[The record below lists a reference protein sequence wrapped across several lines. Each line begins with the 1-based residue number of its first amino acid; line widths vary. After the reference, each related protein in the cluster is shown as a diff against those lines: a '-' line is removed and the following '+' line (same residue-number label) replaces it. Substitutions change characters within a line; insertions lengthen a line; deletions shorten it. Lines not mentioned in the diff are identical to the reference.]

1 MTSTVR
7 IHYYADHVD
16 QPQPW
21 NEICARAIEMFG
33 LPGDRF
39 STYSHPDFM
48 DFIFENNKDALMFAL
63 EHNGEFISEQ
73 QLAVELV
80 SGYVFK

>member
-1 MTSTVR
+1 MSSTVR
-7 IHYYADHVD
+7 IPWSREHDNEHK
-16 QPQPW
+16 W

-33 LPGDRF
+33 LPGNRF
-39 STYSHPDFM
+39 TTFLHSDFM
-48 DFIFENNKDALMFAL
+48 DFIFESNKDALMFAL

-73 QLAVELV
+73 QLAIELV